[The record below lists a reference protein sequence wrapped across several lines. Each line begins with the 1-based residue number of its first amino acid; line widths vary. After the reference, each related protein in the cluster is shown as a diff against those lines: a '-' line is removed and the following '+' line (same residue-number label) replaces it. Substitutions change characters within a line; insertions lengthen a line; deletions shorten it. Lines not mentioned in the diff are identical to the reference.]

1 MEYVNERT
9 RQDDVVV
16 VAGADS
22 VTIDGTRSA
31 RVAHT
36 VVRFPRFKVGG
47 FEPAVKHTVRL
58 DFGAEAAEVPG
69 TGPARSSPYTMYVR
83 QFDERNAP
91 VSSERDRVRFM
102 AGPNARRVSLPFQ
115 LEPHTDTVELALYQ
129 ARDQRERVR
138 LFRRRVILGRTAYRQ
153 DGDTLVPDATV
164 TDPGV
169 WQQNGRRVEFTS
181 YWGRY
186 WAEMP
191 PGWALERVH
200 PNCLMAA
207 EYLLTHNVNRHFL
220 TVEEGA
226 RRFYDPPFGPPRRR
240 RDGILLSFS
249 AGQDS
254 TAAAS
259 VLPDDATKVY
269 CRRAYDGYFAANGA
283 YVTLRKFDAE
293 ARALKFFSPL
303 VIVPNNF
310 ELIGVAAG
318 LRFGFRDHFGYGAV
332 CLLLAD
338 HFDAGY
344 IASGAPLEHVFLG
357 SGNRY
362 VDILGNPSSQHHA
375 LSRFF
380 RHCGVELTLPVG
392 FLSEVT
398 TNAIVNASPYRGV
411 AVSCPNVDADG
422 TWCGACV
429 KCYRKLRLD
438 GRPAPPP
445 TERLRAT
452 LAARPL
458 KNATSVVFAAQR
470 ANEELPELAEYMDV
484 DLDFL
489 TRYHTTGFRGLLDT
503 RMQAEVGKRL
513 RDFGVGPMTASDE
526 EKLRRLGAIFT
537 PTTFDPRVAG
547 IVDDAGGVRPI

>member
-1 MEYVNERT
+1 MEYVNERPG
-9 RQDDVVV
+9 QDDVAVV
-16 VAGADS
+16 VDTDS

-31 RVAHT
+31 RMAHT
-36 VVRFPRFKVGG
+36 VVRFPRFKVRG
-47 FEPAVKHTVRL
+47 FKLAAKDTLRF
-58 DFGAEAAEVPG
+58 DFGAVASQGSG
-69 TGPARSSPYTMYVR
+69 TGPEWSSPYTMFVR
-83 QFDERNAP
+83 QFDQHNEP
-91 VSSERDRVRFM
+91 VRSERDRVRFM
-102 AGPNARRVSLPFQ
+102 AGLNARRISLPFR
-115 LEPHTDTVELALYQ
+115 LEPATDTVELALYQ

-153 DGDTLVPDATV
+153 DGDKLVPDATV

-169 WQQNGRRVEFTS
+169 WQQIGRRVEFS
-181 YWGRY
+181 CYWGQY

-220 TVEEGA
+220 TLEEGA
-226 RRFYDPPFGPPRRR
+226 RRFYDPPFHAPRPPG
-240 RDGILLSFS
+240 DGILLSFS

-283 YVTLRKFDAE
+283 YVVLRKFDAE
-293 ARALKFFSPL
+293 ARALESFSPL

-310 ELIGVAAG
+310 ELIGIAAG

-338 HFDAGY
+338 HLDAGY

-362 VDILGNPSSQHHA
+362 VDILGNGSSQHHA

-392 FLSEVT
+392 YLSEVV

-411 AVSCPNVDADG
+411 AVSCPNVNAQG
-422 TWCGACV
+422 EWCGVCV

-438 GRPAPPP
+438 GRSAPPP

-484 DLDFL
+484 DLEFL

-503 RMQAEVGKRL
+503 RMQAAVGKRL
-513 RDFGVGPMTASDE
+513 REFGIDPMTASDE
-526 EKLRRLGAIFT
+526 EKLRKLGAIFT
-537 PTTFDPRVAG
+537 PDTFDPSVAG
-547 IVDDAGGVRPI
+547 IDR